1 MSPFFTLQRQLSYE
15 PQRRLPVAVVVG
27 TPPDPQRAREK
38 LLIEA
43 LHTKL
48 SYFRSQ
54 PIGAP
59 HPARQFGQHGFYSI
73 LFGCRVLGADDDR
86 HDDRDHK
93 QTAAAAYDRNQYG
106 P

>member
-48 SYFRSQ
+48 SYFRKQ
-54 PIGAP
+54 PIAA
-59 HPARQFGQHGFYSI
+59 PARQFGQHGFGL
-73 LFGCRVLGADDDR
+73 LFGYRVVGADCHR
-86 HDDRDHK
+86 HDDRDE
-93 QTAAAAYDRNQYG
+93 D
-106 P
+106 